1 MAVCFPINSAD
12 ESPRKKGIIMD
23 LNPAGFPSNWGR
35 WGDTDQLGTVN
46 LITAEAR
53 ARGVAQARTGLAVS
67 LARKTPTAPLMGG
80 PMASLQADTTG
91 VQTIMSFTG
100 SPPLAMAELMLV
112 TTHHPEV
119 THLDAL
125 SHMVVDGQVYPGIA
139 QAESSGPAG
148 VTHGAADVFADGIVT
163 RGVLLDLAPDGKLP
177 DGHAVTVD
185 DLEAAAAR
193 EGVVVQSGDALVAR
207 AGWDRVPDHGRALPG
222 MTSGAVRWMHDR
234 GIAIYAGDIGD
245 ASPPLKDDFPGALH
259 RLGLGRLGLVLIDG
273 ANGEE
278 LAAVCREQGRYAF
291 LFVAAVPRILG
302 TTGLPVNPLAIF

>member
-1 MAVCFPINSAD
+1 MVQ
-12 ESPRKKGIIMD
+12 
-23 LNPAGFPSNWGR
+23 NPEEFPSNWGR
-35 WGDTDQLGTVN
+35 WGATDQLGTVN

-53 ARGVAQARTGLAVS
+53 ARGVAQARKGLTVS

-80 PMASLQADTTG
+80 PMAALRADTTG

-148 VTHGAADVFADGIVT
+148 VIHGAADVFADGIVT

-177 DGHAVTVD
+177 DGHAVTAD
-185 DLEAAAAR
+185 DLDAAAAR
-193 EGVVVQSGDALVAR
+193 ADVVVEPGDALVVR

-222 MTSGAVRWMHDR
+222 MTSGAVRWMHDH
-234 GIAIYAGDIGD
+234 GIAVYAGDIGD
-245 ASPPLKDDFPGALH
+245 ASPPVQDDFPGALH
-259 RLGLGRLGLVLIDG
+259 RLGLARLGLVLIDG
-273 ANGEE
+273 ARGEE
-278 LAAVCREQGRYAF
+278 LAAVCREQGRCTF

>member
-1 MAVCFPINSAD
+1 
-12 ESPRKKGIIMD
+12 MD
-23 LNPAGFPSNWGR
+23 PNAAEFPSNWGR

-53 ARGVAQARTGLAVS
+53 ARGAAQVRTGVSVS

-80 PMASLQADTTG
+80 PMAGLRADTTG

-125 SHMVVDGQVYPGIA
+125 SHMVMDGQVYPGIA
-139 QAESSGPAG
+139 RAESSGPGG

-177 DGHAVTVD
+177 DGHAVTAG
-185 DLEAAAAR
+185 DLEAAEAR
-193 EGVVVQSGDALVAR
+193 EGVAVESGDALLVR
-207 AGWDRVPDHGRALPG
+207 AGWDRIPDHGRALPG
-222 MTSGAVRWMHDR
+222 MTSEAVLWMHDR
-234 GIAIYAGDIGD
+234 GVAVYGGDIGD
-245 ASPPLKDDFPGALH
+245 ASPPLKDGFPDALH

-273 ANGEE
+273 ARSEE
-278 LAAVCREQGRYAF
+278 LVGVCREQGRYTF
-291 LFVAAVPRILG
+291 LLVAAVPRILG

>member
-1 MAVCFPINSAD
+1 MTTTLDPAD
-12 ESPRKKGIIMD
+12 
-23 LNPAGFPSNWGR
+23 FPSNWGR
-35 WGDTDQLGTVN
+35 WGNTDQLGTVN

-53 ARGVAQARTGLAVS
+53 ARGVAQARNGSAVS
-67 LARKTPTAPLMGG
+67 LARKTPTAPLLGG
-80 PMASLQADTTG
+80 PMAALRADTTG

-100 SPPLAMAELMLV
+100 SPPQAMAELMLV

-139 QAESSGPAG
+139 QAESSGPTG

-177 DGHAVTVD
+177 DGHAVTAD
-185 DLEAAAAR
+185 DLDAAAAR
-193 EGVVVQSGDALVAR
+193 VDVEVLPGDALVVR

-222 MTSGAVRWMHDR
+222 MTSGAVRWMHER
-234 GIAIYAGDIGD
+234 GIAVYAGDIGD
-245 ASPPLKDDFPGALH
+245 ASPPLKGDFPGALH

-273 ANGEE
+273 ARGEE
-278 LAAVCREQGRYAF
+278 LVAACAGQGRYTF

>member
-1 MAVCFPINSAD
+1 
-12 ESPRKKGIIMD
+12 MD
-23 LNPAGFPSNWGR
+23 LDPAEFPSNWGR

-53 ARGVAQARTGLAVS
+53 ARGAAQVRTGLAVS

-80 PMASLQADTTG
+80 PAASLRADTTG

-100 SPPLAMAELMLV
+100 SPPLAMAELMLI

-125 SHMVVDGQVYPGIA
+125 SHMVMDGQVYPGIA

-177 DGHAVTVD
+177 DGHAVTAG
-185 DLEAAAAR
+185 DLEAAAER
-193 EGVVVQSGDALVAR
+193 EGVVVQSGDALVVR
-207 AGWDRVPDHGRALPG
+207 AGWDRVSDHGRALPG
-222 MTSGAVRWMHDR
+222 MTSAAVRWMHDH
-234 GIAIYAGDIGD
+234 GIALYAGDIGD

-259 RLGLGRLGLVLIDG
+259 RLGLGRLGLPLVDG

-278 LAAVCREQGRYAF
+278 LAAVCKEQGRYTF